1 MIFKLSSWP
10 DLIRHTLLNNFS
22 EKATYGNWVDMILEV
37 TLGVQV
43 VQEVLED
50 LDDHRNQFLVRP
62 VVPMVQVAQL
72 WILP

>member
-1 MIFKLSSWP
+1 
-10 DLIRHTLLNNFS
+10 
-22 EKATYGNWVDMILEV
+22 MILEV